1 MGIIYLKNANRDETA
16 VVVSNLTITRTLNQL
31 STISFDFDTSGQNAT
46 AGTMMVPMTTIEVP
60 ETGEMFR
67 ITAPNRTPLGKFE
80 TYSVNGIAIGIKL
93 HNKYIEGKLNGSQSL
108 KACLDFVLKGTDF
121 KYKIHDKFNNYGFSD
136 GFGGG
141 FADDLLMNTLASNFG
156 FEFSFDNYTIHIRK
170 KLGLSDSFAI
180 VDGLTGKTIK
190 QSEDYSGI
198 ATSIKGYGKPKE
210 NDKGF
215 FATATY
221 TSPRASLWGVI
232 DAQPISDER
241 FKDVP
246 SLTNHLKKNLQDY
259 PMVQYT
265 VDEVFTSEY
274 IKNDVSVGNSG
285 YIKDRYGVDIDV
297 RIISVTD
304 KPQDGDS
311 KSVTFGNF
319 MYSFVRDQARQKAA
333 YKRNITAGKPTD
345 DKLNGLIETVNDIQN
360 TGIWYE
366 FS

>member
-1 MGIIYLKNANRDETA
+1 MGIIYLKNANNDETA
-16 VVVSNLTITRTLNQL
+16 AVVSNLTITRTLGQL
-31 STISFDFDTSGQNAT
+31 STISFDFDTAGQNGVA
-46 AGTMMVPMTTIEVP
+46 ASMMIPMTTIEVP
-60 ETGEMFR
+60 ETGEIFR

-80 TYSVNGIAIGIKL
+80 TYNVNGIAIGIQL
-93 HNKYIEGKLNGSQSL
+93 HNKYIENKLSGSQSL
-108 KACLDFVLKGTDF
+108 KVCLDFVLKGTAF
-121 KYKIHDKFNNYGFSD
+121 KYVIHDKFNNYGFSD

-141 FADDLLMNTLASNFG
+141 FADDLLMNTLANNFG
-156 FEFSFDNYTIHIRK
+156 FEFKFDNYTVHIYK
-170 KLGLSDSFAI
+170 KLGSVDSFAI
-180 VDGLTGKTIK
+180 VDGLTGKAIK

-198 ATSIKGYGKPKE
+198 ATKIKGYGKPKE
-210 NDKGF
+210 DDKGF

-221 TSPRASLWGVI
+221 TSPRVSLWGVI

-241 FKDVP
+241 FKDV
-246 SLTNHLKKNLQDY
+246 STLTDYLKKSLQDY

-274 IKNDVSVGNSG
+274 IKNDVAIGNSG
-285 YIKDRYGVDIDV
+285 FIKDRYGVDVDV
-297 RIISVTD
+297 RIISITD

-319 MYSFVRDQARQKAA
+319 MYSFVQDQARQKAA
-333 YKRNITAGKPTD
+333 NKKNIVIGKTND
-345 DKLNGLIETVNDIQN
+345 DKLNGIIETVNDIQN